1 MTVVQVDVVQYYT
14 EEIARLEKEVER
26 LREESLA
33 SPLGVAFITFDDI
46 ESSKTVY
53 DDHKSSYLSC
63 FKSKP
68 KHSSISNS
76 LKPSKWKVSFA
87 STPRDVKWVN
97 LKESPM
103 SHYLALALFYIG
115 IFWIGLFFTTPEQIT
130 DTVYRQSSETFDL
143 RKIPTWISKLI
154 PSLMLMIF
162 ATLLPSVIN
171 WSVRNLHRYI
181 YKSTVS
187 YLVLRNTF
195 WFLWVVVIIFPTFSL
210 STVWPLI
217 SQITK
222 LLIDSDDGRIDV
234 GWECFFSPHTSE
246 FYVAYVM
253 SATLVGTGLEL
264 VRLSEAAG

>member
-1 MTVVQVDVVQYYT
+1 
-14 EEIARLEKEVER
+14 
-26 LREESLA
+26 
-33 SPLGVAFITFDDI
+33 
-46 ESSKTVY
+46 
-53 DDHKSSYLSC
+53 
-63 FKSKP
+63 
-68 KHSSISNS
+68 
-76 LKPSKWKVSFA
+76 
-87 STPRDVKWVN
+87 
-97 LKESPM
+97 
-103 SHYLALALFYIG
+103 
-115 IFWIGLFFTTPEQIT
+115 
-130 DTVYRQSSETFDL
+130 
-143 RKIPTWISKLI
+143 
-154 PSLMLMIF
+154 MLMIF